1 MFQWQRNV
9 VSVLGLAA
17 FIGLAFGSSGG
28 TPSPSTGTQPAATPA
43 AAPRPDTDET
53 VLKEL
58 DAQIENIGAGAPTY
72 DSKEMVLL
80 QAAMFSNYAKT
91 IAGAEARENP
101 AVKKKAAELKRRV
114 SQFQVRE
121 FPKMRRAWVKA
132 ADQAMWESN
141 VDATVGGNAAQTLTL
156 VGGLFASNRNIKQ
169 TQDTLSEVLHQLR
182 FKRVNYKWI
191 PSADK
196 FTYYTLKTP
205 ADTDVRP
212 E

>member
-53 VLKEL
+53 VIKEL

>member
-9 VSVLGLAA
+9 VSILGLAA

-43 AAPRPDTDET
+43 AAPKPDTDEA

-58 DAQIENIGAGAPTY
+58 DAQIENVGAGAPKY

-80 QAAMFSNYAKT
+80 QAAMFSSYAKT
-91 IAGAEARENP
+91 IEAAEARDNP
-101 AVKKKAAELKRRV
+101 TVKKKAAELKRGV

-156 VGGLFASNRNIKQ
+156 VGALFASNRNIKQ
-169 TQDTLSEVLHQLR
+169 TQETLSEVLHQLR

-196 FTYYTLKTP
+196 FTYFTLKTP
-205 ADTDVRP
+205 ADSDVRP
-212 E
+212 

>member
-114 SQFQVRE
+114 SQF
-121 FPKMRRAWVKA
+121 
-132 ADQAMWESN
+132 
-141 VDATVGGNAAQTLTL
+141 
-156 VGGLFASNRNIKQ
+156 
-169 TQDTLSEVLHQLR
+169 
-182 FKRVNYKWI
+182 
-191 PSADK
+191 
-196 FTYYTLKTP
+196 
-205 ADTDVRP
+205 
-212 E
+212 